1 MSEINYER
9 INDYLDGQLSGE
21 DLLAFEKEMQLNAEL
36 AREVALFKT
45 TGNQLSA
52 QLKNL
57 EEKEKL
63 AETLKGFNTTYFK
76 KPEVIVRSFGR
87 WWYAAA
93 VAAAIIL
100 FFIIRPF
107 QHQALSNEALF
118 TAYNKNVEE
127 LPGAE
132 RGSQNDTVLQRATA
146 LYNKKDYASVLPLLQ
161 NVLAAKPGEIQ
172 LYLAT
177 GICYLQTGKYDSA
190 INVFDTI
197 ANGNTVFKTEAI
209 WYRAL
214 ALLKQNKLADCRN
227 ALQSIP
233 RGGYQFEEAAAL
245 LKEIEGR

>member
-21 DLLAFEKEMQLNAEL
+21 DLLAFEKEMQANAEL

-57 EEKEKL
+57 EEKEEL
-63 AETLKGFNTTYFK
+63 TETLKGLNTTYFK
-76 KPEVIVRSFGR
+76 KPEVVVRSFSR
-87 WWYAAA
+87 WWYAAG

-100 FFIIRPF
+100 FFIIKPL
-107 QHQALSNEALF
+107 QHQSLSNEALF
-118 TAYNKNVEE
+118 IAYSKNVEE

-132 RGSQNDTVLQRATA
+132 RGNKDDTMLQRATSV
-146 LYNKKDYASVLPLLQ
+146 YNKKDYASALPLLQ
-161 NVLAAKPGEIQ
+161 NVLAGKPEEIQ
-172 LYLAT
+172 LYLAM

-209 WYRAL
+209 WYKAL
-214 ALLKQNKLADCRN
+214 VFLKQNKLADCRS

-233 RGGYQFEEAAAL
+233 PGGYQFKEAAAL